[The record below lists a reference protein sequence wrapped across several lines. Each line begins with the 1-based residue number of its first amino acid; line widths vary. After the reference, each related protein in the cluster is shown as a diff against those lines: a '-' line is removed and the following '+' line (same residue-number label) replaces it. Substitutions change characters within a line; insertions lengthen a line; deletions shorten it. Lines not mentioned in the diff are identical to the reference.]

1 MYEKEKM
8 DENLIKKV
16 DDINSVKSLKPSSKN
31 IMDDNFISHKNSRK
45 SFEESSEGGGSS
57 NRISIKNRNSEGG
70 NLLFI
75 NSDTNSLESFSHKNL
90 HKIKFLPKI
99 FEEDDGNRSQSGGMN
114 NSKIINDYF
123 KTHNIS
129 YICNLL
135 SYSIGFESIWRFPYY
150 FINAE
155 GAVFFIPFL
164 VFYFFLGIP
173 ILTIESALGQIFK
186 RSPLDIFSIIRE
198 KIDINYNYSIM
209 TIKVITLFIAY
220 VITIYFSSITA
231 QCIHYFL
238 LCFEYNL
245 PWSYQLNTDKLYHTP
260 FFKIKFI
267 NHDST
272 HQNFDIFR
280 LGEINYHKLISTF
293 LTWLIF
299 YLLLVSKFD
308 VKKHKYIYRFLCF
321 FPVFMLVIIFITLI
335 HPSKGF
341 KKGCIYFL
349 IPNLKK
355 LLHLKTWIYGINQ
368 AIFLLM
374 LGYGKNYLFSSTI
387 KEKDNVYSRSTL
399 TSLIVLILGIFW
411 TFFDCIYAGL
421 IAEELN
427 IDLINNIPFNNSNIP
442 FISNLLAIG
451 LIKHNRIVSIL
462 FLLSL
467 IIIGFQSQYL
477 MVKNFSTFIQK
488 ISSNYLTPIITPII
502 LCTISFIFCIPFTR
516 FQGQFFL
523 EWIDKYISIIPLVF
537 IVLYEIIFIMRKL
550 GINLLM
556 EIISNKTNIILP
568 LYIFYFT
575 KYITPLVLIAM
586 MAFALIYQYENT
598 QYSTL
603 TKVIEWFF
611 LLGPFIFFIL
621 FFIRDFTSQ
630 KNNKYI
636 NKKDDNILKNDIF
649 GFKRKNSRKKTHRYE
664 KALKLPLERSNTKM
678 NSSFTY
684 GYRGNKYMFSDS
696 LNNLKNDVDNKSV
709 MPNFYLDNNDTSIS
723 ITENNTRKPTI
734 EMEVLN
740 KK

>member
-1 MYEKEKM
+1 
-8 DENLIKKV
+8 
-16 DDINSVKSLKPSSKN
+16 
-31 IMDDNFISHKNSRK
+31 
-45 SFEESSEGGGSS
+45 
-57 NRISIKNRNSEGG
+57 
-70 NLLFI
+70 
-75 NSDTNSLESFSHKNL
+75 
-90 HKIKFLPKI
+90 
-99 FEEDDGNRSQSGGMN
+99 
-114 NSKIINDYF
+114 
-123 KTHNIS
+123 
-129 YICNLL
+129 
-135 SYSIGFESIWRFPYY
+135 
-150 FINAE
+150 
-155 GAVFFIPFL
+155 
-164 VFYFFLGIP
+164 
-173 ILTIESALGQIFK
+173 
-186 RSPLDIFSIIRE
+186 
-198 KIDINYNYSIM
+198 
-209 TIKVITLFIAY
+209 
-220 VITIYFSSITA
+220 
-231 QCIHYFL
+231 
-238 LCFEYNL
+238 
-245 PWSYQLNTDKLYHTP
+245 
-260 FFKIKFI
+260 
-267 NHDST
+267 
-272 HQNFDIFR
+272 
-280 LGEINYHKLISTF
+280 
-293 LTWLIF
+293 
-299 YLLLVSKFD
+299 
-308 VKKHKYIYRFLCF
+308 
-321 FPVFMLVIIFITLI
+321 
-335 HPSKGF
+335 
-341 KKGCIYFL
+341 
-349 IPNLKK
+349 
-355 LLHLKTWIYGINQ
+355 
-368 AIFLLM
+368 
-374 LGYGKNYLFSSTI
+374 
-387 KEKDNVYSRSTL
+387 
-399 TSLIVLILGIFW
+399 
-411 TFFDCIYAGL
+411 L

-611 LLGPFIFFIL
+611 LLSPFIFFIL

>member
-1 MYEKEKM
+1 
-8 DENLIKKV
+8 
-16 DDINSVKSLKPSSKN
+16 
-31 IMDDNFISHKNSRK
+31 
-45 SFEESSEGGGSS
+45 
-57 NRISIKNRNSEGG
+57 
-70 NLLFI
+70 
-75 NSDTNSLESFSHKNL
+75 
-90 HKIKFLPKI
+90 
-99 FEEDDGNRSQSGGMN
+99 
-114 NSKIINDYF
+114 
-123 KTHNIS
+123 
-129 YICNLL
+129 
-135 SYSIGFESIWRFPYY
+135 
-150 FINAE
+150 
-155 GAVFFIPFL
+155 
-164 VFYFFLGIP
+164 
-173 ILTIESALGQIFK
+173 
-186 RSPLDIFSIIRE
+186 
-198 KIDINYNYSIM
+198 
-209 TIKVITLFIAY
+209 
-220 VITIYFSSITA
+220 
-231 QCIHYFL
+231 
-238 LCFEYNL
+238 
-245 PWSYQLNTDKLYHTP
+245 
-260 FFKIKFI
+260 
-267 NHDST
+267 
-272 HQNFDIFR
+272 
-280 LGEINYHKLISTF
+280 
-293 LTWLIF
+293 
-299 YLLLVSKFD
+299 
-308 VKKHKYIYRFLCF
+308 
-321 FPVFMLVIIFITLI
+321 
-335 HPSKGF
+335 
-341 KKGCIYFL
+341 
-349 IPNLKK
+349 
-355 LLHLKTWIYGINQ
+355 
-368 AIFLLM
+368 M

-611 LLGPFIFFIL
+611 LLSPFIFFIL